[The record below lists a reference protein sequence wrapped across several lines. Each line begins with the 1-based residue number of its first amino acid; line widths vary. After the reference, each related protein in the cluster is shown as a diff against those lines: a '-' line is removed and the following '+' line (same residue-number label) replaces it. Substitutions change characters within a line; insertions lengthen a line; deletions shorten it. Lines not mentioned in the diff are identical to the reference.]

1 MDSPPPGL
9 GFSVAVQR
17 SIAWEGAYP
26 TYEGSSAVILQ
37 PCAVHTFL
45 VPALLGDKGSN
56 GTGEGDTP
64 LR

>member
-1 MDSPPPGL
+1 MDSPPSGL

-17 SIAWEGAYP
+17 SVAWEGAYP

-37 PCAVHTFL
+37 PCAMHAFL
-45 VPALLGDKGSN
+45 EPVLLGDKGSS
-56 GTGEGDTP
+56 GTGEGGTA